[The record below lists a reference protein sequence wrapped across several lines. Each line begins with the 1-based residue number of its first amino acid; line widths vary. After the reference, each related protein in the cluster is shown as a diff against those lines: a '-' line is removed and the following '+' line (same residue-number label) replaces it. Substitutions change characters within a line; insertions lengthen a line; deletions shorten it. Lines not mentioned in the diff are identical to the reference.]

1 MSRAV
6 RGTPAGA
13 AGCGEA
19 APRHEAAAPGR
30 GGAAPVAGDAATQR
44 VRCRSCFKPAPH
56 CICGL
61 IEPVSNRTFV
71 SILQHPRERFHAI
84 GTARIARLGLER
96 SRIVVP
102 RDCFTR
108 SLEQRFD
115 VTPGTGLLFPHPGAK
130 RLEDLAPHERPA
142 GLVVLDG
149 TWSQARRLYGAN
161 PWLHELPH
169 FALSPPAPTR
179 YRIRKAPRREFV
191 STLEAI
197 VRALEIL
204 EPETNGTAGLL
215 DAFDAMIDRQ
225 IEHQGRNPRRRRRGR
240 SEGEAAGDA
249 SPRAGARS
257 IE

>member
-1 MSRAV
+1 LSRAAG
-6 RGTPAGA
+6 GT
-13 AGCGEA
+13 
-19 APRHEAAAPGR
+19 APIGSAR
-30 GGAAPVAGDAATQR
+30 GDAAPQTR
-44 VRCRSCFKPAPH
+44 VPSASEGDAAAHRARCCACFKPVAH
-56 CICGL
+56 CICTL

-84 GTARIARLGLER
+84 GTARIAELGLVR

-115 VTPGTGLLFPHPGAK
+115 VAPGTGLLFPHPEA
-130 RLEDLAPHERPA
+130 RLVEDLSERERPA

-149 TWSQARRLYGAN
+149 TWSQARRLYRAN
-161 PWLHELPH
+161 PWLHALPH

-179 YRIRKAPRREFV
+179 YRIRKAPRRELV

-204 EPETNGTAGLL
+204 EPETQGIPALL
-215 DAFDAMIDRQ
+215 DVFDAMIDRQ
-225 IEHQGRNPRRRRRGR
+225 IEHQGRNPRRRRRAHPGGEVG
-240 SEGEAAGDA
+240 EGA

>member
-1 MSRAV
+1 M
-6 RGTPAGA
+6 GEHPAT
-13 AGCGEA
+13 
-19 APRHEAAAPGR
+19 H
-30 GGAAPVAGDAATQR
+30 R
-44 VRCRSCFKPAPH
+44 VRCQACFKPTPH
-56 CICGL
+56 CICPL

-84 GTARIARLGLER
+84 GTARIAELGLER

-115 VTPGTGLLFPHPGAK
+115 VAPGTGLLFPHPDA
-130 RLEDLAPHERPA
+130 RLLEDLAEHERPA

-149 TWSQARRLYGAN
+149 TWSQARRLYRAN
-161 PWLHELPH
+161 SWLHPLPH

-204 EPETNGTAGLL
+204 EPATTGTSGLL
-215 DAFDAMIDRQ
+215 EVFDAMIDRQ
-225 IEHQGRNPRRRRRGR
+225 IGHQGRNPRRRRRGHR
-240 SEGEAAGDA
+240 AGEAVADT
-249 SPRAGARS
+249 SPRAGARP

>member
-1 MSRAV
+1 
-6 RGTPAGA
+6 
-13 AGCGEA
+13 
-19 APRHEAAAPGR
+19 
-30 GGAAPVAGDAATQR
+30 
-44 VRCRSCFKPAPH
+44 VRCGACFKPLPH
-56 CICGL
+56 CICAL

-84 GTARIARLGLER
+84 GTARIAELGLER

-108 SLEQRFD
+108 SLEQPFD
-115 VTPGTGLLFPHPGAK
+115 VAPGTGLLFPHPDA
-130 RLEDLAPHERPA
+130 RLLEDLAEHERPS

-161 PWLHELPH
+161 PWLHALPH

-204 EPETNGTAGLL
+204 EPETEGATGLL
-215 DAFDAMIDRQ
+215 DVFDAMIDRQ
-225 IEHQGRNPRRRRRGR
+225 IEHQGRNPRRRNRGVPAADAGGTATAGPRPLRR
-240 SEGEAAGDA
+240 
-249 SPRAGARS
+249 RAGARA